1 MMQLTQI
8 KEGSPRWMK
17 DAADSMTRA
26 YAQGTGRSRPA
37 PDFLII
43 GTKRGGTTSLFNYL
57 LMHPGVLGLFPQ
69 LRGRK
74 STDYFFKERTRGDHW
89 YRSHFHTE
97 SYRKLS
103 ALRLGYR
110 PISGEASP
118 YYQWDPRVA
127 EQVRELN
134 AGTKAIALLRDPV
147 ERAWSHHQERVH
159 NGVEPLGFEAALE
172 AEETRL
178 EGEMEKML
186 ADPDYYSSAHDF
198 YAYRNRGIY
207 LPQIQN
213 WYASFPQKQ
222 LLVLRSEDM
231 YQDAQGIFDV
241 VCDFLEIPQWTL
253 PDTRVFNAI
262 TTSKIPQGTRAAL
275 ADFYAPHNAALA
287 SYLGREPLWPGA

>member
-1 MMQLTQI
+1 
-8 KEGSPRWMK
+8 
-17 DAADSMTRA
+17 
-26 YAQGTGRSRPA
+26 
-37 PDFLII
+37 
-43 GTKRGGTTSLFNYL
+43 
-57 LMHPGVLGLFPQ
+57 
-69 LRGRK
+69 
-74 STDYFFKERTRGDHW
+74 
-89 YRSHFHTE
+89 
-97 SYRKLS
+97 
-103 ALRLGYR
+103 
-110 PISGEASP
+110 
-118 YYQWDPRVA
+118 
-127 EQVRELN
+127 
-134 AGTKAIALLRDPV
+134 
-147 ERAWSHHQERVH
+147 
-159 NGVEPLGFEAALE
+159 VEPLGFEAALE